1 MSQTISDSPSSSNN
15 LLRELEWVHSLVR
28 RDLQVCQ
35 TLAHEVTAGAPA
47 SEIQAQIQALQT
59 KSPLWQLRVNCL
71 YYCHFVHMHH
81 GHEDAHLFPVL
92 RRVNPDLNPVVDKLE
107 ADHRK
112 VSDLLDDVEAYANEI
127 VQADS
132 GAARARLVRGLNLLA
147 TELLAHL
154 DYEEQAIGPT
164 LLQMKEWR
172 G

>member
-1 MSQTISDSPSSSNN
+1 MPGTN

-28 RDLQVCQ
+28 RDLKVCQ
-35 TLAHEVTAGAPA
+35 ALAHEVTAGADA
-47 SEIQAQIQALQT
+47 GYVQAQIQALQT

-92 RRVNPDLNPVVDKLE
+92 RRVDAALNPVVDKLE

-112 VSDLLDDVEAYANEI
+112 VSDLLDDVEAYANAL
-127 VQADS
+127 VQTDS
-132 GAARARLVRGLNLLA
+132 AAARARLVRALDTLA
-147 TELLAHL
+147 TELLTHL
-154 DYEEQAIGPT
+154 DFEESAIGPT
-164 LLQMKEWR
+164 LLKMKGWH